1 VRGGLEVISGATR
14 PEYVIPSVEADF
26 RPGDPAAPWAD
37 LPSLSIEHYLWL
49 DNGYRPAVEVRLV
62 RSPSFLN
69 VRFRVGEKRVRVRYT
84 KFQDPVYKDSCV
96 EFFVDMFPE
105 RRLGYVNLE
114 TNAAGTLLAAFGPD
128 RSRRTPLWPEDLAGF
143 EAAAS
148 IPGPID
154 GEHGA
159 AEWTLEYRV
168 PLALF
173 SRLYGEDVRPGHR
186 AAANFYKC
194 GDETEVPHYGAWS
207 RVETPRP
214 DFHRP
219 EFFGDLIL
227 SGT

>member
-1 VRGGLEVISGATR
+1 MTHDAPR
-14 PEYVIPSVEADF
+14 PSYTIRPVAAEF

-37 LPSLSIEHYLWL
+37 ITPIWIGHYLWL
-49 DNGYRPAVEVRLV
+49 ANDYRPAVEVRLCWS
-62 RSPSFLN
+62 RGFLH
-69 VRFRVGEKRVRVRYT
+69 VRFRVGEKRVRVKYT

-96 EFFVDMFPE
+96 EFFIDAFPE
-105 RRLGYVNLE
+105 SRQGYINFE
-114 TNAAGTLLAAFGPD
+114 TNAAGALLAAFGPD
-128 RSRRTPLWPEDLAGF
+128 RSHREPLWPEDLAGF
-143 EAAAS
+143 DVVSS

-159 AEWTLEYRV
+159 AEWTLEYRI

-173 SRLYGEDVRPGHR
+173 RKIYGQEVRPGHR

-207 RVETPRP
+207 RVETPAP

-219 EFFGDLIL
+219 EFFGQVVF
-227 SGT
+227 G

>member
-1 VRGGLEVISGATR
+1 VTHDAPR
-14 PEYVIPSVEADF
+14 PSYTIRPVAAEF

-37 LPSLSIEHYLWL
+37 ITPIWIGHYLWL
-49 DNGYRPAVEVRLV
+49 ANDYRPAVEVRLCWS
-62 RSPSFLN
+62 RGFLH
-69 VRFRVGEKRVRVRYT
+69 VRFRVGEKRVRVKYT

-96 EFFVDMFPE
+96 EFFIDAFPE
-105 RRLGYVNLE
+105 SRQGYINFE
-114 TNAAGTLLAAFGPD
+114 TNAAGALLAAFGPD
-128 RSRRTPLWPEDLAGF
+128 RSRREPLWPEDLAGF
-143 EAAAS
+143 DVVSS

-159 AEWTLEYRV
+159 AEWTLEYRI

-173 SRLYGEDVRPGHR
+173 RKIYGQEVRPGHR

-207 RVETPRP
+207 RVETPAP

-219 EFFGDLIL
+219 EFFGQVVF
-227 SGT
+227 G

>member
-1 VRGGLEVISGATR
+1 VTFNSAR
-14 PEYVIPSVEADF
+14 PEYVVPSVAIDF
-26 RPGDPAAPWAD
+26 HPGDPAAPWAGRPT
-37 LPSLSIEHYLWL
+37 LSLGHYLWL
-49 DNGYRPAVEVRLV
+49 DNGYRPPVEVCLV

-69 VRFRVGEKRVRVRYT
+69 LRFRVGERRVRVRYT

-96 EFFVDMFPE
+96 EFFVDMFPD
-105 RRLGYVNLE
+105 RRLGYVNFE

-128 RSRRTPLWPEDLAGF
+128 RSRRTSLWPEDLAGF
-143 EAAAS
+143 EAVAS

-173 SRLYGEDVRPGHR
+173 SRLYGEDVRSGHR

-207 RVETPRP
+207 PVGTPRP

-219 EFFGDLIL
+219 EYFGDLVF
-227 SGT
+227 GGA